1 MSGFFNPKGSGI
13 IGSDGIK
20 TSVAGAEII
29 PDAIATK
36 GWTEGYEIRQFSL
49 LNNQA
54 CTISINGMSAV
65 YLSAGQGLNI
75 DDSLLVSSVKIIEG
89 GITYNWIGVY

>member
-1 MSGFFNPKGSGI
+1 MSGFFNPKGAGI
-13 IGSDGIK
+13 IGSDVIK

-36 GWTEGYEIRQFSL
+36 GWTEGYELKQFSL

-54 CTISINGMSAV
+54 CTISINGTTAI
-65 YLSAGQGLNI
+65 YLSAGQGINI
-75 DDSLLVSSVKIIEG
+75 DNSLLVTSVKIIES